1 MEKRDFTCVP
11 NVVYSN
17 RNKFLY
23 GSVMQVN
30 DINYFVP
37 ISSRVGK
44 NPQYNLD
51 IKTDDKKNRIKGAL
65 RFPYM
70 IPVPTECLI
79 KLDIK
84 KVSDTNERAKISK
97 ELAFCRRNKDKIEKF
112 AQKTYE
118 DIVNLKN
125 EKLVS
130 NSCDFKLLEQAY
142 IEYCIINKLECP
154 QVSEQNKLS
163 YIMNKAYTDF
173 LQSELTN
180 DTYNDFVTEYG
191 EPPQTLDVAENR
203 IKISKYIV
211 ETLNKEDVP
220 EARRENLK
228 KLKQAISDFEEP
240 LFAEKVNTISKW
252 ADETIKKADERGI
265 GPDEPT
271 KDNYIR

>member
-1 MEKRDFTCVP
+1 MKNKELEKRDFTCVP

-23 GSVMQVN
+23 GSVIQVN

-51 IKTDDKKNRIKGAL
+51 IKTDDKKNRIKGSL

-84 KVSDTNERAKISK
+84 KVSDTNERARISK

-142 IEYCIINKLECP
+142 VDYCL
-154 QVSEQNKLS
+154 
-163 YIMNKAYTDF
+163 
-173 LQSELTN
+173 
-180 DTYNDFVTEYG
+180 EYG
-191 EPPQTLDVAENR
+191 INNPQTESEKFIAKAKD
-203 IKISKYIV
+203 IKDWSK
-211 ETLNKEDVP
+211 EAAAQAKERLNM
-220 EARRENLK
+220 
-228 KLKQAISDFEEP
+228 
-240 LFAEKVNTISKW
+240 
-252 ADETIKKADERGI
+252 RG
-265 GPDEPT
+265 
-271 KDNYIR
+271 